1 MPGICLINF
10 SSRRGK
16 KGKGNEN
23 EIKIKKKKGKK
34 GGKKEKKKRLK
45 VKTERDETLEI
56 LFHMQQNVEVIA
68 NMRSKCIFMRGS
80 VFFCV
85 HIPNCPFYYK

>member
-34 GGKKEKKKRLK
+34 GGNKRKKEKAQSQDGKRQ
-45 VKTERDETLEI
+45 ETLEI
-56 LFHMQQNVEVIA
+56 LFHMQQNV
-68 NMRSKCIFMRGS
+68 
-80 VFFCV
+80 
-85 HIPNCPFYYK
+85 